1 LAVKRSKGEQYA
13 RRAPLGFRFEDG
25 RLVDDPEE
33 RATLARVQEMK
44 RRGLSMARVATILNA
59 EGLRC
64 RGGRWHVTTLA
75 RALRRA
81 A

>member
-1 LAVKRSKGEQYA
+1 VL
-13 RRAPLGFRFEDG
+13 D
-25 RLVDDPEE
+25 
-33 RATLARVQEMK
+33 RVRDMK
-44 RRGLSMARVATILNA
+44 RRGISTGRVATILNA